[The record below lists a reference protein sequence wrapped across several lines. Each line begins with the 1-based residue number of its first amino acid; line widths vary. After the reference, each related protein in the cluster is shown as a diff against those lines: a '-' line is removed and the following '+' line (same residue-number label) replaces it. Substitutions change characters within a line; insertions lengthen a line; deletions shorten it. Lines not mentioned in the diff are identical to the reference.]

1 VSVVTIVWSMIAA
14 ACLTL
19 AAVHLPVWWQ
29 DRQEHKSLAFSVAAI
44 CTAVIAY
51 CELSALHARTP
62 QAYAAAVR
70 AAHIPVTVLLISL
83 VAFILLYLQTG
94 RLVLGI
100 SGIALRV
107 FSTPFN
113 YLSGDTLNFREIQSL
128 RSIEFLG
135 DPVSIPVGV
144 MNPWMLLS
152 DVGLVLVIAFL
163 IDATLSVWRR
173 GRRGIPLWV
182 GFSVTL
188 FVTAGLGQTVLRHW
202 GGFQAPLT
210 LSPFFLGVIG
220 VMGYAMF
227 RDLVNA
233 KRLVAEL
240 RESEAQAASAA
251 AAANLGTFTRDIRND
266 EIVASD
272 KWRELF
278 GFLRTEP
285 LSRDGVMQRL
295 HPNDRVTFESGFASA
310 TSWAGEYH
318 GEYRLLLPDG
328 RMRWILHHG
337 RVECDARGRPAR
349 TRGASIDITAHK
361 RAEQEMLRL
370 RQDIAHVGRVSVM
383 GQLASALAHEINQPL
398 GAILRNAEAAAL
410 FIKQPSP
417 DLEEISAIV
426 DDIRKDDQR
435 ASEVIDR
442 MRALLRRQPVEMI
455 PLDLQQ
461 VLVDVATLLRSDAAV
476 RHVKLDVDIGDRLP
490 KVLGDRVQLQQV
502 LLNLIINGMDALEGV
517 PSEDRSVRVT
527 ASRKDPHDAE
537 ICVSDTGHGIPLDE
551 IERIFDP
558 FVSTK
563 PQGIGMGLSISRSI
577 VEAHSG
583 RLWAENNDGGRGA
596 SFRFTVPVA
605 A

>member
-1 VSVVTIVWSMIAA
+1 
-14 ACLTL
+14 
-19 AAVHLPVWWQ
+19 
-29 DRQEHKSLAFSVAAI
+29 
-44 CTAVIAY
+44 
-51 CELSALHARTP
+51 
-62 QAYAAAVR
+62 
-70 AAHIPVTVLLISL
+70 
-83 VAFILLYLQTG
+83 
-94 RLVLGI
+94 
-100 SGIALRV
+100 
-107 FSTPFN
+107 
-113 YLSGDTLNFREIQSL
+113 
-128 RSIEFLG
+128 
-135 DPVSIPVGV
+135 
-144 MNPWMLLS
+144 
-152 DVGLVLVIAFL
+152 
-163 IDATLSVWRR
+163 
-173 GRRGIPLWV
+173 
-182 GFSVTL
+182 
-188 FVTAGLGQTVLRHW
+188 
-202 GGFQAPLT
+202 
-210 LSPFFLGVIG
+210 
-220 VMGYAMF
+220 
-227 RDLVNA
+227 
-233 KRLVAEL
+233 
-240 RESEAQAASAA
+240 
-251 AAANLGTFTRDIRND
+251 
-266 EIVASD
+266 VASD

-278 GFLRTEP
+278 GFSRTEP
-285 LSRDGVMQRL
+285 LSRDRVMQRL